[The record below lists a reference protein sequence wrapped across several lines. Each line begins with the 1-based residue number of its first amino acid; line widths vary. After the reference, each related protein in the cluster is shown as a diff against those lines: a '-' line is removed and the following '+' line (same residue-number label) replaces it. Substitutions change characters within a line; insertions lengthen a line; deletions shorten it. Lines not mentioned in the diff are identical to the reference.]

1 LRGEVEAQPA
11 ELVLGPVERRIVETF
26 GTRYTRAHD
35 HAQAEMSGQRYFALL
50 DALDALVAD
59 PPLGPKALRPAETV
73 MRRRLVKTYRR
84 TAGHVDEALA
94 EEDVPQR
101 EHLFHEVRKSAK
113 RGRYAAEAAAGV
125 LGRPARRYGKAMKA
139 LQELLGE
146 HQDSAVAREEL
157 RALGVAAH
165 LDGDNAFTFG
175 LLHGLEQAR
184 AAAALAGFDRA
195 WRKVRRRRIR

>member
-1 LRGEVEAQPA
+1 
-11 ELVLGPVERRIVETF
+11 
-26 GTRYTRAHD
+26 
-35 HAQAEMSGQRYFALL
+35 MSGRRYFALL

-59 PPLGPKALRPAETV
+59 PPLGPDALEPAEDV

-84 TAGHVDEALA
+84 TARHVDDAVA
-94 EEDVPQR
+94 EEDAQQR

-113 RGRYAAEAAAGV
+113 RGRYAAESATGV
-125 LGRPARRYGKAMKA
+125 LGRRARRYGKAMKA

-146 HQDSAVAREEL
+146 HQDSVVAREEL

-175 LLHGLEQAR
+175 LLYGLEEAR
-184 AAAALAGFDRA
+184 AAAALARFDDA
-195 WRKVRRRRIR
+195 WRAVRRRRIR